1 MAELGHR
8 VVWTSPAIKL
18 HGRARRLTA
27 DQRPSNVETTS
38 LQKAQRSAKRSAFG
52 SRCAALKVAVP
63 PAALPLSRLRKK
75 RGTATFS
82 GSAAIIPLR
91 YRFLSWARS
100 GHPLHCAE
108 YFFSLKCSSYT
119 VGSSGVILVPQ
130 KAQRSAKRSGFG
142 SRCAALMVAAPPAAL
157 PLFWLRK
164 KQGASTFSG
173 SAAIIP
179 LRYCFLGWA
188 RSGHPLRFAK

>member
-1 MAELGHR
+1 MSYHFSTQSSSKHSA
-8 VVWTSPAIKL
+8 
-18 HGRARRLTA
+18 
-27 DQRPSNVETTS
+27 NVETTS
-38 LQKAQRSAKRSAFG
+38 LRKAQRSAKRSAFG

-91 YRFLSWARS
+91 YRFLGWARS
-100 GHPLHCAE
+100 
-108 YFFSLKCSSYT
+108 
-119 VGSSGVILVPQ
+119 VPQ

-142 SRCAALMVAAPPAAL
+142 SRCAALKVAAPPAAL
-157 PLFWLRK
+157 LLFWLRK
-164 KQGASTFSG
+164 KRGAATFSG

-179 LRYCFLGWA
+179 LRYRFLGWA
-188 RSGHPLRFAK
+188 RSGHPLRFAE